1 MEKVKNWIDIVLDTG
16 MKLAILGSMILLPLA
31 TYMHLYGYISGN
43 YMPVFDL
50 SHELFWTISSVVAV
64 TMLDHRK
71 HMWYLT
77 EIAWIAFFIF
87 KFSLDA
93 LVVTGELHRLI
104 LPACLV
110 VVFAFTVIA
119 HRSQLEITDVR
130 ENP

>member
-1 MEKVKNWIDIVLDTG
+1 MENTKHWIDTILEFG
-16 MKLAILGSMILLPLA
+16 MKMAILLSLVILPLV
-31 TYMHLYGYISGN
+31 TYMHLYGYVSGT

-77 EIAWIAFFIF
+77 EISWIAFFIF

-93 LVVTGELHRLI
+93 LVVTGDFARLI

-110 VVFAFTVIA
+110 VVFAFAVIA
-119 HRSQLEITDVR
+119 HRSQLEISDDR
-130 ENP
+130 KNP